1 MDWKKYAA
9 ALLAV
14 VMTAGAARAAV
25 AADDTLNISY
35 VKSPFNLQSIV
46 MKRLGLLE
54 KELEP
59 LGVKVAWHDINSG
72 AQQARAMAAGSLDVG
87 GVVNTTSIQMA
98 RGEGNPIKIVAGV
111 SRPTGVF
118 AIVGKKGGVTDV
130 KSLKGKIVAG
140 PKGTVLHQ
148 ILVAAL
154 AREGM
159 GIEDVQFIQM
169 DIPKAFAALE
179 SGRADAALLAA
190 NTVVN
195 AQNSGGTILA
205 TADGLAVP
213 LLAVA
218 ASESFI
224 NEHPD
229 RLAAL
234 LRAHDKAA
242 AWIADHHDEAV
253 AMGAEEQGVDIPT
266 AEKLFAWS
274 HFTQRFN
281 QADLDSMNDD
291 LQFMLDNGM
300 MRNKVDSRDIVLPCA
315 LE

>member
-1 MDWKKYAA
+1 MILKKMAM

-14 VMTAGAARAAV
+14 GMTAGV
-25 AADDTLNISY
+25 AAAAGDADKVLNISY

-46 MKRLGLLE
+46 MKRQGLLE
-54 KELEP
+54 KELEH
-59 LGVKVAWHDINSG
+59 LGVKVVWHEITSG
-72 AQQARAMAAGSLDVG
+72 AQQAQAMAAGSLDVG
-87 GVVNTTSIQMA
+87 GVMNTTSIQMA

-118 AIVGKKGGVTDV
+118 AIVGKKGGVADV

-148 ILVAAL
+148 LLVAAL
-154 AREGM
+154 AAEGM
-159 GIEDVQFIQM
+159 SIDDVQFIQM

-179 SGRADAALLAA
+179 SGRVDAALLSA

-195 AQNSGGTILA
+195 ALNSGGTVIA
-205 TADGLAVP
+205 SAEGLVVP
-213 LLAVA
+213 KLAVA

-224 NEHPD
+224 AEHPD
-229 RLAAL
+229 RLAAV

-242 AWIADHHDEAV
+242 AWIAEHHDEAV

-266 AEKLFAWS
+266 AEKLFEWS

-291 LQFMLDNGM
+291 LAFMLDNGM
-300 MRNKVDSRDIVLPCA
+300 MRNRVDPRDIVLPGA

>member
-1 MDWKKYAA
+1 MVWKKYLA

-14 VMTAGAARAAV
+14 GLTVSATNRAA
-25 AADDTLNISY
+25 AADEVLNISY
-35 VKSPFNLQSIV
+35 VKSPFNLQSII
-46 MKRLGLLE
+46 MKRQGLLE
-54 KELEP
+54 RELEP
-59 LGVKVAWHDINSG
+59 LGVKVVWHEITSG
-72 AQQARAMAAGSLDVG
+72 AQQAQALAAGSLDVG
-87 GVVNTTSIQMA
+87 GVMNTTSIQMA

-130 KSLKGKIVAG
+130 KNLKGKIVAG

-148 ILVAAL
+148 ILAAAL

-159 GIEDVQFIQM
+159 GIDDVQFIQM

-195 AQNSGGTILA
+195 ALNSGGTIIA

-224 NEHPD
+224 NQHPD

-242 AWIADHHDEAV
+242 GWIAAHHDEAI
-253 AMGAEEQGVDIPT
+253 AIGAEEQGVDIPT
-266 AEKLFAWS
+266 AETLFAWS

-300 MRNKVDSRDIVLPCA
+300 MRNRVDPRDIVLPGA
-315 LE
+315 ME

>member
-1 MDWKKYAA
+1 MMLKKLAA

-14 VMTAGAARAAV
+14 GLTMGNAL
-25 AADDTLNISY
+25 AADDALNISY

-59 LGVKVAWHDINSG
+59 LGVKVVWHEIDSG
-72 AQQARAMAAGSLDVG
+72 AQQAQAMAAGSLDVG
-87 GVVNTTSIQMA
+87 GVMNTTSIQMA

-118 AIVGKKGGVTDV
+118 AIVAGKDGVVDIRG
-130 KSLKGKIVAG
+130 LKGKIVAG

-154 AREGM
+154 AKEGM
-159 GIEDVQFIQM
+159 SINDVQFIQM

-190 NTVVN
+190 NMVVK
-195 AQNSGGTILA
+195 AQASGGRVIA

-213 LLAVA
+213 KLAVA

-224 NEHPD
+224 KNHPD

-234 LRAHDKAA
+234 LRAHDAAA
-242 AWIADHHDEAV
+242 AWIAANHDQAI
-253 AMGAEEQGVDIPT
+253 AMGAEEQGMDIPT

-291 LQFMLDNGM
+291 LDFMLVNGM
-300 MRNKVDSRDIVLPCA
+300 MRNKVDPKDVVLPCA

>member
-1 MDWKKYAA
+1 MGRRLIA

-14 VMTAGAARAAV
+14 GMTAAAAS
-25 AADDTLNISY
+25 AADDVLNISY
-35 VKSPFNLQSIV
+35 VKSPFNLQTIV
-46 MKRLGLLE
+46 MKRQGLLE

-59 LGVKVAWHDINSG
+59 LGVKVVWHDINSG
-72 AQQARAMAAGSLDVG
+72 AQQAQALAAGSLDVG
-87 GVVNTTSIQMA
+87 GVMNTTSIQMA

-118 AIVGKKGGVTDV
+118 AIVAKKGGVTDV
-130 KSLKGKIVAG
+130 KGLKGKVVVG

-148 ILVAAL
+148 MLVAAL
-154 AREGM
+154 AREGL
-159 GIEDVQFIQM
+159 GVDDVQFIQM

-190 NTVVN
+190 NTVVH
-195 AQNSGGTILA
+195 AQNSGGVIIA

-224 NEHPD
+224 NHHPD

-234 LRAHDKAA
+234 MRAHDKAA
-242 AWIADHHDEAV
+242 AWIAVHHDEAI
-253 AMGAEEQGVDIPT
+253 ALGAEEQGVDIPT

-300 MRNKVDSRDIVLPCA
+300 MRNRVDPRDIVLPGA

>member
-1 MDWKKYAA
+1 MILKRLWAA
-9 ALLAV
+9 ALAV
-14 VMTAGAARAAV
+14 AMTAGPAWAAEGGV
-25 AADDTLNISY
+25 LNISY
-35 VKSPFNLQSIV
+35 VKAPFNLQSIV

-59 LGVKVAWHDINSG
+59 LGVTVEWHEITSG
-72 AQQARAMAAGSLDVG
+72 AQQAQAMAAGSLDVA
-87 GVVNTTSIQMA
+87 GVMNTTSIQMA
-98 RGEGNPIKIVAGV
+98 RGEGNPIKIVAAV
-111 SRPTGVF
+111 SRPVGVF
-118 AIVGKKGGVTDV
+118 AIVGAKDGVTDIPG
-130 KSLKGKIVAG
+130 LKGKIVAG

-159 GIEDVQFIQM
+159 SIHDVQFIQM

-190 NTVVN
+190 NMVVN
-195 AQNSGGTILA
+195 ALSAGGTVIA
-205 TADGLAVP
+205 SAEGLAVP
-213 LLAVA
+213 KLAVA

-224 NEHPD
+224 DQYPD
-229 RLAAL
+229 RLAAV

-242 AWIADHHDEAV
+242 AWIAEHHDEAI
-253 AMGAEEQGVDIPT
+253 AMGAEEQGVDIPA
-266 AEKLFAWS
+266 AEKLFGWS

-291 LQFMLDNGM
+291 LAFMLDNGM
-300 MRNKVDSRDIVLPCA
+300 MRNRVDPRDIVTPGA
-315 LE
+315 ME